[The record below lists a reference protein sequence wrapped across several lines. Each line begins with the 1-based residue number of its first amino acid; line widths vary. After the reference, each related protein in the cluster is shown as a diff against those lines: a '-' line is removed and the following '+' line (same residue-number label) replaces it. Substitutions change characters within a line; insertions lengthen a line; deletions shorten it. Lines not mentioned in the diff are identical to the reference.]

1 MQKTLIIQV
10 EVGNTP
16 GYIYGGDNAIAATE
30 SAEIMRSRLIP
41 TVKRYCETYGYDY
54 KQITEYPKD
63 LDITYFNYS
72 SKGEDY
78 DFSKGGK
85 NKCST
90 LIRYLAMGDDDYDRI
105 VVLDNDIWI
114 TPWADP
120 LPDVKGHHGVED
132 LGKDYSRTASQM
144 NLPFGK
150 FINGGVQMVDKE
162 AGKSLNRYI
171 TEAIKNKTPPPGGR
185 HTDQSYMNHW
195 RAQNISLAYTLPFK
209 WNFMVGF
216 HKESFE
222 SASFV
227 HFAGGQGRTLLV
239 RNKDIIK

>member
-10 EVGNTP
+10 EDGNTP
-16 GYIYGGDNAIAATE
+16 GYIYGDNAIDATE
-30 SAEIMRSRLIP
+30 SAKIMRSHLIP
-41 TVKRYCETYGYDY
+41 TVKRYCETHGYDY

-105 VVLDNDIWI
+105 VVLDNDVWI

-150 FINGGVQMVDKE
+150 
-162 AGKSLNRYI
+162 L
-171 TEAIKNKTPPPGGR
+171 
-185 HTDQSYMNHW
+185 
-195 RAQNISLAYTLPFK
+195 
-209 WNFMVGF
+209 
-216 HKESFE
+216 
-222 SASFV
+222 
-227 HFAGGQGRTLLV
+227 
-239 RNKDIIK
+239 

>member
-1 MQKTLIIQV
+1 MQKTLVIQV

-16 GYIYGGDNAIAATE
+16 GYIYGGDLKSEAVEAAK
-30 SAEIMRSRLIP
+30 IMTSHLIP
-41 TVKRYCETYGYDY
+41 TVERYCEKHGYDY
-54 KQITEYPKD
+54 KKITEYPKD

-90 LIRYLAMGDDDYDRI
+90 LIRYLAMGDDNYDRI
-105 VVLDNDIWI
+105 VVLDNDIWA

-120 LPDVKGHHGVED
+120 LPEAKGHHGVED
-132 LGKDYSRTASQM
+132 LGKDYSGTASQM

-171 TEAIKNKTPPPGGR
+171 TEAIKTKARPPR
-185 HTDQSYMNHW
+185 S
-195 RAQNISLAYTLPFK
+195 
-209 WNFMVGF
+209 
-216 HKESFE
+216 
-222 SASFV
+222 
-227 HFAGGQGRTLLV
+227 
-239 RNKDIIK
+239 